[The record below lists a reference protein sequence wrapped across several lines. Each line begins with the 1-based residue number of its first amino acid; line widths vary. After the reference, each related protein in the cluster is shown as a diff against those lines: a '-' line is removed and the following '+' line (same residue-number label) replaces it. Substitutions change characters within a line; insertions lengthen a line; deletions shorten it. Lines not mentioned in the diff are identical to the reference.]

1 MTVST
6 AQSTFGATGSSLS
19 VTPGAKITGN
29 KRDTIDLSLQGTFAG
44 TVILKRSFNGGVVWG
59 DVETY
64 VVAVTAAVEK
74 KIDVSGENYIYKLEC
89 TAYTSGTVTY
99 LLG

>member
-19 VTPGAKITGN
+19 VTPGAKINSN
-29 KRDTIDLSLQGTFAG
+29 KRDTIDLSIQGTFAG
-44 TVILKRSFNGGVVWG
+44 TIILKRSFDGGSVWG
-59 DVETY
+59 DLETY
-64 VVAVTAAVEK
+64 TAVTEK
-74 KIDVSGENYIYKLEC
+74 KIDVSGENYIYKLQC
-89 TAYTSGTVTY
+89 TAYSSGTATY

>member
-1 MTVST
+1 MAIST

-19 VTPGAKITGN
+19 VTPGAKVNGN
-29 KRDTIDLSLQGTFAG
+29 KRDTIDLSIQGTFAG
-44 TVILKRSFNGGVVWG
+44 TIILKRSFDDGSVWG

-64 VVAVTAAVEK
+64 TAVTEK
-74 KIDVSGENYIYKLEC
+74 KLDVAGENYIYKLEC
-89 TAYTSGTVTY
+89 TAYTSGTATY